1 MQRFYW
7 ARVEK
12 TKGLNRWGF
21 LSLTVLPVYHSSQNW
36 MMTKTFSM
44 MDKIFMFLLIDI
56 FKTWDYQNHHWISSD
71 QFFSLTSNQFAS
83 LVLRPQFN
91 FYIFND
97 EMVKML
103 TWNVLVM
110 NNIIMFLFIFRHLQ
124 SWVYPNHH
132 RMKSVWTKLGE
143 DDIDSVDEKV
153 RIRCHHLLTFILR
166 SIKNIRLIYI
176 YLTSRNFL
184 ATRCML
190 LIRTFAACWY
200 QGARDD
206 RVHHQVGALSVQVQ
220 TGEAALEPV
229 PGLDLLRQGRHYVF
243 RRTSCHISETVNVM
257 VKGNN

>member
-1 MQRFYW
+1 M
-7 ARVEK
+7 
-12 TKGLNRWGF
+12 
-21 LSLTVLPVYHSSQNW
+21 
-36 MMTKTFSM
+36 
-44 MDKIFMFLLIDI
+44 
-56 FKTWDYQNHHWISSD
+56 SSD

-91 FYIFND
+91 LYIFND

-110 NNIIMFLFIFRHLQ
+110 NNTVMFLFIFRYLQ
-124 SWVYPNHH
+124 SWDYQNHH

-143 DDIDSVDEKV
+143 DDIDWVDEKL
-153 RIRCHHLLTFILR
+153 RIRFHLLTFILR
-166 SIKNIRLIYI
+166 SIRNIFLIYND
-176 YLTSRNFL
+176 LNSRNVL
-184 ATRCML
+184 ATCCML
-190 LIRTFAACWY
+190 LIRTFTACWY

-206 RVHHQVGALSVQVQ
+206 RVHHQVRALSVQVQ

-243 RRTSCHISETVNVM
+243 RRTSCEISETVNVM